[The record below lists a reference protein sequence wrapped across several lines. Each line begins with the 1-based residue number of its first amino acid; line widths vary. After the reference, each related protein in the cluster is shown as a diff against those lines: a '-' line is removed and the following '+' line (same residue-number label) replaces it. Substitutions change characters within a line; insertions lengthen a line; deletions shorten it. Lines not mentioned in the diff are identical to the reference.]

1 MELQEDS
8 ASMYRKTKIL
18 NLFRNKLVGDLIHHL
33 IFVNQTLRS
42 SFICFMYAELIIDR
56 HREFFF
62 FFNEI
67 IKHDESFIKD
77 YRF

>member
-33 IFVNQTLRS
+33 KGYLLTRRYVLLLYVLCMLN
-42 SFICFMYAELIIDR
+42 
-56 HREFFF
+56 
-62 FFNEI
+62 
-67 IKHDESFIKD
+67 
-77 YRF
+77 